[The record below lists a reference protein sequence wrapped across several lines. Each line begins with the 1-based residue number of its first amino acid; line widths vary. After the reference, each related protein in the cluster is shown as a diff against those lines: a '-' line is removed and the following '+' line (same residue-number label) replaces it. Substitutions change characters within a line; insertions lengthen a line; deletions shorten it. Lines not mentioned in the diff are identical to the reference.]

1 MKVVLVKLNSSV
13 HFPFH
18 PHLHSNVTPSL
29 SQCRH
34 ATLSLSQMSTRHS
47 LTLTMSIRHR
57 FTQMDPDTSEDW
69 AEEKAEVIA
78 EFDKFVLAPALE
90 QLRGSK

>member
-1 MKVVLVKLNSSV
+1 
-13 HFPFH
+13 
-18 PHLHSNVTPSL
+18 
-29 SQCRH
+29 
-34 ATLSLSQMSTRHS
+34 
-47 LTLTMSIRHR
+47 MSIRHR